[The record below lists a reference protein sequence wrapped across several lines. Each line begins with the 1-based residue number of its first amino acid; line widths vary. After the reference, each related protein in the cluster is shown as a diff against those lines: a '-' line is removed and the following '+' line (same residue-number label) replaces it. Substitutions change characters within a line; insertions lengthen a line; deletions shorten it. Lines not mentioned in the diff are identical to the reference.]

1 MDRYAESKTVT
12 VSYLHDEAEGIRRG
26 DGSPSDGEWCVQVV
40 VQTGREVH
48 LSPVLQGAE
57 GVEVKEA
64 EVKKCGGYEEL

>member
-1 MDRYAESKTVT
+1 MDRYAESKTVI

-48 LSPVLQGAE
+48 LSPVLQG
-57 GVEVKEA
+57 VEVKEA
-64 EVKKCGGYEEL
+64 EVKKCGGYKEL

>member
-1 MDRYAESKTVT
+1 MDRYAETKTVT

-26 DGSPSDGEWCVQVV
+26 DGSSSDGEGCVQVV

-57 GVEVKEA
+57 VKE
-64 EVKKCGGYEEL
+64 EGVKKYGGYDEL

>member
-26 DGSPSDGEWCVQVV
+26 DGSPSDGEGCVQVV
-40 VQTGREVH
+40 VQTSREVH

-57 GVEVKEA
+57 VKE
-64 EVKKCGGYEEL
+64 EGVKKYGGYDEL

>member
-1 MDRYAESKTVT
+1 MDRYAETKTVT

-26 DGSPSDGEWCVQVV
+26 DGSSSDGEGCIQVV

-57 GVEVKEA
+57 VKE
-64 EVKKCGGYEEL
+64 EGVKKYGGYKEL